1 MSKEIVKKITISIGG
16 TEVEVTPKQAR
27 ELHNVLAELLGLEA
41 KETIV
46 IHEWYPRYWCYPAYP
61 AYPTTDPTYPTT
73 DPTWYTSTAGSSGV
87 FNTETGEAKLLIN

>member
-46 IHEWYPRYWCYPAYP
+46 IHEWYPRYWYYP
-61 AYPTTDPTYPTT
+61 AYPTYPTIN
-73 DPTWYTSTAGSSGV
+73 PTWYTSTTGSSGT

>member
-1 MSKEIVKKITISIGG
+1 MSKEIVRKITISIGG

-46 IHEWYPRYWCYPAYP
+46 IHEWHPRYWYYPAYP
-61 AYPTTDPTYPTT
+61 AYPTIN
-73 DPTWYTSTAGSSGV
+73 PTWYTSTTGSSGV

>member
-27 ELHNVLAELLGLEA
+27 ELRDVLAELLGLEA

-46 IHEWYPRYWCYPAYP
+46 IHEWYPRYWYYPA
-61 AYPTTDPTYPTT
+61 YPTT
-73 DPTWYTSTAGSSGV
+73 DPTWYTSTTGSSGT